1 VPIAVVTGGSGFIG
15 SHAVEKLIE
24 KGYQVRVIDNLV
36 GGKVENIEPFIEI
49 GKCEFFQKD
58 IRELETDSKIFE
70 NVDFVLHFAGI
81 GDIVP
86 SIQKPAEYM
95 SVNVLGTVKV
105 LETAR
110 ANKVKRFVYAAS
122 SSCYGANPEVPTNE
136 NAEIRNEYPYA
147 LSKYLGEVSA
157 FHWAKV
163 YGIEVNSIRIFNAY
177 GTRSKTSGA
186 YGAVFGVF
194 LKQKLAGKP
203 LTVVGDGKQSRDF
216 VYASDVAEAF
226 ILAGQTSFQN
236 QIWNLGSN
244 NPISV
249 NTLTELLGGE
259 KVFLPKRPGEP
270 DVTWADNKKIV
281 TELGWAPKVSFELG
295 VSKILL
301 EIEYWRNA
309 PLWDRDSIEKATE
322 DWFKFMSKLK

>member
-1 VPIAVVTGGSGFIG
+1 MPIAVVTGGSGFIG

>member
-1 VPIAVVTGGSGFIG
+1 
-15 SHAVEKLIE
+15 
-24 KGYQVRVIDNLV
+24 VIDNLV
-36 GGKVENIEPFIEI
+36 GGRVENIEQFIKT

-58 IRELETDSKIFE
+58 IRELEKDSQIFE
-70 NVDFVLHFAGI
+70 NVEFVLHFAGI

-95 SVNVLGTVKV
+95 SVNVQGTVKV
-105 LETAR
+105 LEAAR
-110 ANKVKRFVYAAS
+110 ESKVKRFVYAAS

-136 NAEIRNEYPYA
+136 LAEIRNEYPYA

-203 LTVVGDGKQSRDF
+203 LTIVGNGEQSRDF

-226 ILAGQTSFQN
+226 ILAGETALQN

-249 NTLTELLGGE
+249 NTLANLIGCE

-270 DVTWADNKKIV
+270 DVTWANNNKIV
-281 TELGWAPKVSFELG
+281 SELGWKPKVSFEEGIL
-295 VSKILL
+295 KILSN
-301 EIEYWRNA
+301 IEYWKNA
-309 PLWDRDSIEKATE
+309 PLWDKDSIEKATE
-322 DWFKFMSKLK
+322 DWFKFMGK